1 MARARVG
8 LLVAASAVAL
18 LAGCGTA
25 PSATTP
31 APVASGPPTAAVD
44 AFGKPISSLCDLLA
58 AKDFTELTGVTAPRT
73 PAPVDLAT
81 KSATCDYGD
90 NMTMR
95 VQVADSVPAATTA
108 YQATLKTGGFT
119 QVKQGAIGGVDE
131 STYGTV
137 AGGGVMNVRRLK
149 LVVSI
154 VVPASGGDAE
164 VKLVQLAA
172 RVLSRANALGT

>member
-18 LAGCGTA
+18 MAGCGTA
-25 PSATTP
+25 PTSS
-31 APVASGPPTAAVD
+31 APVPTAPPTAAVGAD
-44 AFGKPISSLCDLLA
+44 GKPISSLCDLLA
-58 AKDFTELTGVTAPRT
+58 AQDFTELTGVTART
-73 PAPVDLAT
+73 PAPVDAAA

-90 NMTMR
+90 NATMR
-95 VQVADSVPAATTA
+95 VQVADTIAAATTA
-108 YQATLKTGGFT
+108 YQATLTTAGFT
-119 QVKQGAIGGVDE
+119 QVKPGAIGGVDE

-154 VVPASGGDAE
+154 VVPASGGDPQ